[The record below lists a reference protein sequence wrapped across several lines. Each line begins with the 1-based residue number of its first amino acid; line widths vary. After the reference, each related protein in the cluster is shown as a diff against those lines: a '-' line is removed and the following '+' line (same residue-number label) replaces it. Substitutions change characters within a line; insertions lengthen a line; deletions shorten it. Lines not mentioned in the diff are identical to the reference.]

1 MNVQIDVV
9 NDLFEKK
16 LHDKIFNTLRQSK
29 WTYNGGSKNNP
40 FWHADFLEDNEFFSK
55 YLHDI
60 IVKKFNIVNSKCIR
74 IYANGQTAGMNGEPH
89 IDDGHVT
96 FLYFANQIWNVNWDG
111 HLAFLNTS
119 GKMYNGDEYGNVGRD
134 WMDCK
139 FDASPDDEIEK
150 VITYKPNRGVLF
162 PSNLFHYAM
171 APHRFFTGLRMS
183 LAYKFF
189 LY

>member
-1 MNVQIDVV
+1 
-9 NDLFEKK
+9 
-16 LHDKIFNTLRQSK
+16 
-29 WTYNGGSKNNP
+29 
-40 FWHADFLEDNEFFSK
+40 
-55 YLHDI
+55 
-60 IVKKFNIVNSKCIR
+60 
-74 IYANGQTAGMNGEPH
+74 
-89 IDDGHVT
+89 
-96 FLYFANQIWNVNWDG
+96 
-111 HLAFLNTS
+111 
-119 GKMYNGDEYGNVGRD
+119 MYNGDEYGNVGRD
-134 WMDCK
+134 WLDCK